1 MPKRMH
7 DTSMDKG
14 FGDESI
20 GMKSAQLC
28 AMNGRV
34 YTPARH
40 KEILIF
46 LKEG

>member
-1 MPKRMH
+1 MPKFMH
-7 DTSMDKG
+7 DTSMDRG
-14 FGDESI
+14 FNDESI

-34 YTPARH
+34 YTPPRH
-40 KEILIF
+40 REILIF